1 MHVTINGNGGGLALA
16 DDPAVWVLVLY
27 ECCTFPEEVREG
39 AEVFA
44 GQAFPFVHC
53 VATERNESEVSIK
66 AQLRVR
72 KYVKVRHV
80 PCIVPAVNV
89 GCFCF

>member
-1 MHVTINGNGGGLALA
+1 MGGGLALA

-53 VATERNESEVSIK
+53 VATERNES
-66 AQLRVR
+66 
-72 KYVKVRHV
+72 
-80 PCIVPAVNV
+80 
-89 GCFCF
+89 